1 MTYLATQTAAV
12 GGANGPQLRIAP
24 EKSAQPWGMIVKVNK
39 RTVTLLAIALVVAAG
54 NAAASKITY
63 LSCDIPGQNGSR
75 HFDFTLDEANSTVTF
90 YVKEANATNTEKAV
104 FGPETITWTNNDK
117 YFSFTRTISRVD
129 LSFTEEGDVAGVKS
143 RHVGTCQLKTPKE
156 TKF

>member
-1 MTYLATQTAAV
+1 MKFANKTVPPLAVA
-12 GGANGPQLRIAP
+12 
-24 EKSAQPWGMIVKVNK
+24 
-39 RTVTLLAIALVVAAG
+39 LAMAAG
-54 NAAASKITY
+54 SASASSLTY
-63 LSCDIPGQNGSR
+63 LSCDLPGESGSR

-143 RHVGTCQLKTPKE
+143 KHVGTCQLKTPKAR
-156 TKF
+156 KF